1 MQEDD
6 IDVLK
11 TTLAQKYSN
20 DELGDVPIYLRAA
33 RGDVTMAA
41 RLFVEHRPPGHV
53 PSDVRH
59 PPPPRR

>member
-1 MQEDD
+1 M
-6 IDVLK
+6 LK

-20 DELGDVPIYLRAA
+20 DELGDVPMYLRAA
-33 RGDVTMAA
+33 RGDITMAA